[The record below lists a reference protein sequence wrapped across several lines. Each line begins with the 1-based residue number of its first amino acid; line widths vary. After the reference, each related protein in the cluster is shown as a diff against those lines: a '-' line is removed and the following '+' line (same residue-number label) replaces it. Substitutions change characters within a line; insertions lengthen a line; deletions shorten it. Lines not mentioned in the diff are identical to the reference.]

1 MVALLRR
8 QLRSGFLSW
17 KWGVVAVATVL
28 ILLLQYRTAFYM
40 PWKLPQPNPNFFNYM
55 LLFSY
60 FGRGSTI
67 YLVVLP
73 FLAAFIGG
81 SIYSDERLS
90 GRLSLVLPRTPHGR
104 VVRTSLLSGFILGGS
119 AGSTPLMVSLVIA
132 VIHRPHM
139 WFVEGVLNAYNYPL
153 IDSRS
158 WVYGLYR
165 YNQILLLVL
174 TVIYIF
180 VLAGLMAD
188 VAVCVSFFTRMRYVE
203 VLAPIVLTVAVWM
216 GVGIFGVY
224 GLCYINF
231 LNFGVATRPPNE
243 LGAALTLP
251 VLAAIVA
258 MLYVRERAQDA
269 L

>member
-60 FGRGSTI
+60 FGRGSNI

-90 GRLSLVLPRTPHGR
+90 GRLGLTQTRTP
-104 VVRTSLLSGFILGGS
+104 
-119 AGSTPLMVSLVIA
+119 P
-132 VIHRPHM
+132 
-139 WFVEGVLNAYNYPL
+139 
-153 IDSRS
+153 
-158 WVYGLYR
+158 
-165 YNQILLLVL
+165 
-174 TVIYIF
+174 
-180 VLAGLMAD
+180 
-188 VAVCVSFFTRMRYVE
+188 
-203 VLAPIVLTVAVWM
+203 
-216 GVGIFGVY
+216 
-224 GLCYINF
+224 
-231 LNFGVATRPPNE
+231 
-243 LGAALTLP
+243 
-251 VLAAIVA
+251 
-258 MLYVRERAQDA
+258 
-269 L
+269 